1 MLPKTLKR
9 VEKGVI
15 HNSPVFMNIGRMW
28 AITGLLA
35 FGSISAHADPDKTL
49 TSAGMAGVYQGAV
62 AIDNCTT
69 VMLSIGVSED
79 GRPSVNASGKNAPTP
94 FANATLRSF
103 NSCTN
108 ASTFAF
114 GNTQEFQ
121 FSAVKGGPAQ
131 PPRSVTASGT
141 IPLTDASTNIT
152 DNLTFQ
158 LTLTQ
163 FGGIIS
169 HRAGIHDTTP
179 SGNSSVTTHL
189 QEDSQFSFANPSLYA
204 VSQIFGQIP
213 LGTSSNTVGTVTYFR
228 FHSVTISQ

>member
-1 MLPKTLKR
+1 MLR
-9 VEKGVI
+9 VLGIVKETVVK
-15 HNSPVFMNIGRMW
+15 NSPVLRNIGRMW
-28 AITGLLA
+28 VMTGLLGFA
-35 FGSISAHADPDKTL
+35 SISAHADPDRTF

-62 AIDNCTT
+62 AIDSCTT
-69 VMLSIGVSED
+69 VMLTIGVAED
-79 GRPSVNASGKNAPTP
+79 GRPSVNASGNNAPTP
-94 FANATLRSF
+94 SANAALRSF

-114 GNTQEFQ
+114 GNTQAFQ

-131 PPRSVTASGT
+131 PPRSITASGT

-228 FHSVTISQ
+228 LHTVTISQ